1 MPAKNHKQ
9 WLADPPLQ
17 PGEWV
22 DSRVYSD
29 PRIFEDELKNIFRR
43 TWIPVCH
50 ESELPNLYDFRT
62 TASRSSYAAVPTTK
76 CARFSTCARIAA

>member
-9 WLADPPLQ
+9 WLANPPLQ
-17 PGEWV
+17 LGEWV

-29 PRIFEDELKNIFRR
+29 PRIFEDELENIFKR

-50 ESELPNLYDFRT
+50 ESELPDLYDFRT
-62 TASRSSYAAVPTTK
+62 TII
-76 CARFSTCARIAA
+76 AREPACSMHGSTI

>member
-50 ESELPNLYDFRT
+50 
-62 TASRSSYAAVPTTK
+62 
-76 CARFSTCARIAA
+76 